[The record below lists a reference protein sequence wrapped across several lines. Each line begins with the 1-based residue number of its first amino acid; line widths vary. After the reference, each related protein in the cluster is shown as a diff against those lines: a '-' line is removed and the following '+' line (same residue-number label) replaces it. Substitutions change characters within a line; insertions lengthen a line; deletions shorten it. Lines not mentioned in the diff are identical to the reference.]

1 MKILFANKFFF
12 LNGGSERVFFQER
25 DYLTRNGHS
34 VIDFSMQDERNFPSP
49 HSEFFVPNISY
60 HGVQGYR
67 SKLQLAISFVHSWG
81 AVGNLEKLLKIERP
95 EIAHLH
101 NIYHQLTPSI
111 IPVLKRHGI
120 KVVLTMHDS
129 KLVCPSYL
137 ALSRE
142 KICTDCNG
150 RAFWKPFTTNC
161 QEGRGKGALL
171 AAEAL
176 FHKWRKSYEAV
187 DLFISPSR
195 FLADLTACR
204 IPREKIRV
212 LRNGI
217 DTAEFEPSYD
227 DQGYALYFGRISREK
242 GIESLLK
249 AHAAM
254 PTPVKLKV
262 VGTGPMKDKLQAR
275 YREVEFLGY
284 KSGIE
289 LNSIIRNAA
298 FVVVPSEWYE
308 NCSMVVLESM
318 AFGKP
323 VIGSR
328 TGGIPEQI
336 EDNETGFLFEMGNF
350 EELSEKM
357 GTLSVN
363 PDMRV
368 RMGMAARN
376 KLEKEFSLARH
387 CEKLVD
393 MYNKL
398 LL

>member
-1 MKILFANKFFF
+1 M
-12 LNGGSERVFFQER
+12 
-25 DYLTRNGHS
+25 
-34 VIDFSMQDERNFPSP
+34 
-49 HSEFFVPNISY
+49 
-60 HGVQGYR
+60 
-67 SKLQLAISFVHSWG
+67 QLAISFVHSWG
-81 AVGNLEKLLKIERP
+81 AVENLERLLKKERP

-111 IPVLKRHGI
+111 IPVLKRYGI

-137 ALSRE
+137 ALRRE

-161 QEGRGKGALL
+161 QESRSKGALL

-195 FLADLTACR
+195 FLADLTSCR

-217 DTAEFEPSYD
+217 NTAEFQPSYD
-227 DQGYALYFGRISREK
+227 DKGYALYFGRISREK

-262 VGTGPMKDKLQAR
+262 VGTGPMQDELQAR
-275 YREVEFLGY
+275 YSEVEFLGY
-284 KSGIE
+284 KSDNE

-308 NCSMVVLESM
+308 NCSMVVLEAM

-336 EDNETGFLFEMGNF
+336 EDNETGFLFEMGNV
-350 EELSEKM
+350 EELAEKM